1 MQAQTWGRLT
11 FTHTLCTGTNL
22 TQQICF
28 TEEER
33 ILQNG
38 KLYAQNHLA
47 GEWRNSRLPIR
58 FLKALTPVTW
68 CCSQAQQ
75 QKPAKKLIALCLVQ
89 NFCSPY
95 FILIPWTGLICVM
108 QLSSSEYL
116 MLPNTYSLTRL
127 DSVHNHPPRQ
137 VAIYSRQE
145 KRRQAKGWI
154 LFVMGQ
160 WQRFL

>member
-1 MQAQTWGRLT
+1 MRSVQAAPQIWDYSARTENGLHATCLLQPFESSYWESWGCHGSGKKSVPYWISDEWCRPRHGGGWHS
-11 FTHTLCTGTNL
+11 HTLCTGTNL
-22 TQQICF
+22 TQQVCF

-75 QKPAKKLIALCLVQ
+75 QKPARKLIALCLVQ

-108 QLSSSEYL
+108 
-116 MLPNTYSLTRL
+116 
-127 DSVHNHPPRQ
+127 
-137 VAIYSRQE
+137 
-145 KRRQAKGWI
+145 
-154 LFVMGQ
+154 
-160 WQRFL
+160 